1 MVMDEK
7 KQVLKIDMGAEG
19 TKTIKASFPSNSKTV
34 KVKTEISTE
43 TNTEPK
49 KLNKVVK
56 GGVTQKKKPLGKR
69 FMETFISDDVAN
81 VKSYIVND
89 VLIPAAKDTV
99 SDIVGGI
106 VDAIKSGVEVALFG
120 EVRSISR
127 SRRDSGRSYVSYDKY
142 SSKDRDRRDERREL
156 SHRDRARH
164 NFDDIVFESRD
175 DALDVRNNLVD
186 LIDQYGEATV
196 ANLYDLVGITE
207 SFTDTKYGWK
217 NLASSSVSKI
227 GRDGYVLN
235 LPKPILLD

>member
-7 KQVLKIDMGAEG
+7 KQVLKRDMGPSG
-19 TKTIKASFPSNSKTV
+19 TKTLTASFPSNSHKDKEV
-34 KVKTEISTE
+34 KPEVKKDDQ
-43 TNTEPK
+43 K

-56 GGVTQKKKPLGKR
+56 AGVTTKKKPLGKR
-69 FMETFISDDVAN
+69 FMETFVSDDIQN
-81 VKSYIVND
+81 VKSYIVNE
-89 VLIPAAKDTV
+89 VLVPAAKDTV
-99 SDIVGGI
+99 SDIVAGI

-120 EVRSISR
+120 EVRSSR
-127 SRRDSGRSYVSYDKY
+127 YRRDSGKSYVSYDKY
-142 SSKDRDRRDERREL
+142 SSKDRDRRDDRREL

-186 LIDQYGEATV
+186 LIEQYGEATV

-227 GRDGYVLN
+227 GREGYVLN